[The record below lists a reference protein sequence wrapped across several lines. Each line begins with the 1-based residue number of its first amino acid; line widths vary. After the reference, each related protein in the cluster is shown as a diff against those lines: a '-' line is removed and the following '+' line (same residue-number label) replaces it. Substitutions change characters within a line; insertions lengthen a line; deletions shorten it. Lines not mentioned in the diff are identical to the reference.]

1 MLRHMRRVA
10 VVGTGLCRWGV
21 RKATLKELAQ
31 EAGKSL
37 FDDVDNVP
45 RGEVDSLFVGSALA
59 ERLAFQSYIAPMVAE
74 QLGINPT
81 KMLVRTEL
89 ACVSGQSAL
98 KMAYMAIATGLSDL
112 ALVVGLEKMNTPDMA
127 ETQASM
133 ACVLDREWEG
143 VNGMTAPPYFA
154 MVAQRHMYEYGTTRE
169 QMGMVSVK
177 NHRFSATNPFAHF
190 PKEVSLEKVLN
201 SFMIS
206 PPLRL
211 LDCSGITDGAAA
223 VLVTHEKMAKELT
236 DTPVYIEGVGQAA
249 TGNLTVNLPS
259 LTSWPAMRRAV
270 GDALKMAGVT
280 IDDMDLAEIH
290 DCFTISEIIEYEE
303 LGLCEKG
310 EGGKFIEEGQS
321 EIGGRL
327 PINTRG
333 GLLGCGH
340 PLGATGV
347 AQVVEV
353 VQQFKAQVP
362 QERYVGGEWALCHNL
377 SGNANNHG
385 AIVLRRAS

>member
-1 MLRHMRRVA
+1 M
-10 VVGTGLCRWGV
+10 VGTGLCRWGV
-21 RKATLKELAQ
+21 RKATVKELAQ
-31 EAGKSL
+31 EAGKAL
-37 FDDVDNVP
+37 FDDVDNVR
-45 RGEVDSLFVGSALA
+45 RGQVDSLFVGCALA
-59 ERLAFQSYIAPMVAE
+59 ERLAFQSYVAPMVAE

-81 KMLVRTEL
+81 KMLARTEL

-98 KMAYMAIATGLSDL
+98 KMAYMAIATGLSEV

-127 ETQASM
+127 ETQTSM

-154 MVAQRHMYEYGTTRE
+154 MVAQRHMHEYGTTLE
-169 QMGMVSVK
+169 QLAMVSVK
-177 NHRFSATNPFAHF
+177 NHKFSATNPYAHF
-190 PKEVSLEKVLN
+190 PKEVSMEKVL
-201 SFMIS
+201 SSPLIA

-223 VLVTHEKMAKELT
+223 VLLAHEEAAKEMT
-236 DTPVYIEGVGQAA
+236 DTPVYIAGLGQAA
-249 TGNLTVNLPS
+249 SGNLSVNLPS
-259 LTSWPAMRRAV
+259 LTSWPAMRKAA

-280 IDDMDLAEIH
+280 IDDMDLAEVH

-303 LGLCEKG
+303 LGLEEKG
-310 EGGKFIEEGQS
+310 EGGHFIEEGQS
-321 EIGGRL
+321 DIGGKL
-327 PINTRG
+327 PVNTRG

-347 AQVVEV
+347 AQVTEV
-353 VQQFKAQVP
+353 VQQFRAQVP
-362 QERYVGGEWALCHNL
+362 SQRYVGGEWGLCHNL

-385 AIVLRRAS
+385 VVILKRAS

>member
-1 MLRHMRRVA
+1 MLRHMRKVA

-37 FDDVDNVP
+37 FDDVDGDA
-45 RGEVDSLFVGSALA
+45 RRQVDSLFVGSALA
-59 ERLAFQSYIAPMVAE
+59 ERLAFQSYVAPMVAE

-81 KMLVRTEL
+81 RMLARTEL

-127 ETQASM
+127 ETQTSM

-154 MVAQRHMYEYGTTRE
+154 MVAQRHMHEYGTTRE
-169 QMGMVSVK
+169 QLGMVSVK

-190 PKEVSLEKVLN
+190 PKEVSLEKVLS

-223 VLVTHEKMAKELT
+223 VLVTHEERAKELT

-270 GDALKMAGVT
+270 EDALRMADVT
-280 IDDMDLAEIH
+280 IGDMDLAEVH

-321 EIGGRL
+321 EIGGKL

>member
-1 MLRHMRRVA
+1 M
-10 VVGTGLCRWGV
+10 CKWGV
-21 RKATLKELAQ
+21 RSATLKELAQ
-31 EAGKSL
+31 EAGKAL
-37 FDDVDNVP
+37 FDDVSNVP
-45 RGEVDSLFVGSALA
+45 RREVDSLFVGSALA
-59 ERLAFQSYIAPMVAE
+59 ERLAFQSYVAPLVAE
-74 QLGINPT
+74 QLGVNPT
-81 KMLVRTEL
+81 RMLARTEL

-98 KMAYMAIATGLSDL
+98 KMAYMAIATGLSDV

-127 ETQASM
+127 ETQTSM

-154 MVAQRHMYEYGTTRE
+154 MVAQRHMHEYGTTQE
-169 QMGMVSVK
+169 QLAMVSVK

-190 PKEVSLEKVLN
+190 PKEVSMEHVLT
-201 SFMIS
+201 SFMIA

-223 VLVTHEKMAKELT
+223 VLLAHGDRARTLT
-236 DTPVYIEGVGQAA
+236 DTPVYVEGLGQAA
-249 TGNLTVNLPS
+249 NGNLTVNLPS
-259 LTSWPAMRRAV
+259 LTSWPAMRKAV
-270 GDALKMAGVT
+270 GDALKMAGVAVG
-280 IDDMDLAEIH
+280 DLDLAEVH

-310 EGGKFIEEGQS
+310 QGGRFIEDGQS
-321 EIGGRL
+321 EIGGTL

-362 QERYVGGEWALCHNL
+362 RERYVGGEWALCHNL

-385 AIVLRRAS
+385 AVVLRRAS

>member
-223 VLVTHEKMAKELT
+223 VLVTHEERAKEMT

>member
-1 MLRHMRRVA
+1 MRKVA
-10 VVGTGLCRWGV
+10 VVGTGLGKWGV
-21 RKATLKELAQ
+21 RSATLKELAQ
-31 EAGKSL
+31 EAGKAL
-37 FDDVDNVP
+37 FDDVEGLP
-45 RGEVDSLFVGSALA
+45 REEVDSLLVGCALA
-59 ERLAFQSYIAPMVAE
+59 ERLAFQSYVAPLVAE

-81 KMLVRTEL
+81 RMLARTEL

-98 KMAYMAIATGLSDL
+98 KMAYMAIATGLSDI
-112 ALVVGLEKMNTPDMA
+112 ALVMGLEKMNTPDMS
-127 ETQASM
+127 ETQTSM

-154 MVAQRHMYEYGTTRE
+154 MVAQRHMHEYGTTQE
-169 QMGMVSVK
+169 QMAMVSVK
-177 NHRFSATNPFAHF
+177 NHRFSATNPYAHF
-190 PKEVSLEKVLN
+190 PKEVSMNRVLN
-201 SFMIS
+201 SPSIS
-206 PPLRL
+206 PPLNL

-223 VLVTHEKMAKELT
+223 VLLTHGDAAKEMT
-236 DTPVYIEGVGQAA
+236 DTPVFIEGLGQAA
-249 TGNLTVNLPS
+249 TGNLTANLPS
-259 LTSWPAMRRAV
+259 LTSWPTMRRAV
-270 GDALKMAGVT
+270 RDALKMAGAT
-280 IDDMDLAEIH
+280 IHDMDLAELH

-303 LGLCEKG
+303 LGLAEKG
-310 EGGKFIEEGQS
+310 KGGRFIEEGQS
-321 EIGGRL
+321 DIGGKL

-362 QERYVGGEWALCHNL
+362 SQRYVGGEWGLCHNL

-385 AIVLRRAS
+385 VVVLRRGS